1 MAYSRARILAD
12 YVNSGDELAL
22 KAPLASPTFTG
33 TVAIP
38 NVANLET
45 AVVANTAKVTNAT
58 HTGDVTG
65 STALTIADDAV
76 TGGKLANDIAISTTG
91 ATALTNTLTVG
102 VDDTGHDVIFY
113 GATSGKKMQWDESQ
127 DTLALHNSI
136 MENSES
142 GSFRL
147 HPDANTLT
155 ACTYAFKDD
164 NNTGMIRTGADALA
178 LVTGGTERLKIDS
191 SGNAG
196 IGVTPRTD
204 WHSTRTGLQIG
215 PRSVIWGESGNNNT
229 LLGHN
234 VYETNSG
241 YAGIADG
248 NSNFFLMSNGELN
261 YRTGTNSAGAGGTV
275 TMTNRF
281 AVSVAGHV
289 AMATDSNLATE
300 PSTARG
306 LWLKG
311 NLPSWGILGIQ
322 TQITTGTVKAIAFQD
337 GDGDDCGELVVN
349 AATNAVSLSTTS
361 DYRLKENVI
370 DMSGSITKL
379 KSLKPKYFSYIKDPD
394 KRVFGGFLAHE
405 VSDIVPEAVHGEKDA
420 MRMDEYEVTP
430 AVDEVRDKDGNITTE
445 AVPAVMGEREIISQQ
460 NMDQSKLVPLLVGA
474 LQEAIA
480 RIEAL
485 ESA

>member
-1 MAYSRARILAD
+1 MATLGRSPGA
-12 YVNSGDELAL
+12 
-22 KAPLASPTFTG
+22 APLTSADIPDNSITAAKI
-33 TVAIP
+33 VADTIAAGDLAP
-38 NVANLET
+38 NSVDSSEL
-45 AVVANTAKVTNAT
+45 V
-58 HTGDVTG
+58 DG
-65 STALTIADDAV
+65 SIDTSHIADDQV
-76 TGGKLANDIAISTTG
+76 TGAKLANDIAISTTG
-91 ATALTNTLTVG
+91 AITTTGAFTSIG
-102 VDDTGHDVIFY
+102 IDDN
-113 GATSGKKMQWDESQ
+113 A
-127 DTLALHNSI
+127 
-136 MENSES
+136 
-142 GSFRL
+142 
-147 HPDANTLT
+147 DANT
-155 ACTYAFKDD
+155 
-164 NNTGMIRTGADALA
+164 I
-178 LVTGGTERLKIDS
+178 KIDA
-191 SGNAG
+191 NENVG

-204 WHSTRTGLQIG
+204 WVSTRTGLQIG
-215 PRSVIWGESGNNNT
+215 PRSVLWGESGNNNT
-229 LLGHN
+229 LLSHN
-234 VYETNSG
+234 VYETSSG

-248 NSNFFLMSNGELN
+248 PCTFFLMSAGEMN

-275 TMTNRF
+275 SMTNRF
-281 AVSVAGHV
+281 AINSAGHV
-289 AMATDSNLATE
+289 AMATDSNLATT

-370 DMSGSITKL
+370 EMSGSITKL
-379 KSLKPKYFSYIKDPD
+379 KSLKPKYFSFIKDPG
-394 KRVFGGFLAHE
+394 KRVFGGFLALE